1 MKNFK
6 EYLSESQKTYNY
18 RIKLVGDLQPGF
30 VKALEEKLKQFE
42 PVKIGTVKTTP
53 VQSRPADFPAFEN
66 DRVSHFDCEFRYPAI
81 DAQIRQLAQL
91 LGFDPNRVLMQTV
104 SYADSIADEN
114 VRVADENKDL
124 LTDTDYPA
132 ADQEQKALSKDYATG
147 PYDHEVVK
155 NAYKTNF
162 TVAGGKT
169 PAATTTNDLPMGQKS
184 PMSTVK
190 RPAKPATGRN
200 PRG

>member
-53 VQSRPADFPAFEN
+53 VQSKPADFPAFEN

>member
-1 MKNFK
+1 MDNSLNYQEVWRKPQYIAK
-6 EYLSESQKTYNY
+6 KVEDQPES
-18 RIKLVGDLQPGF
+18 
-30 VKALEEKLKQFE
+30 
-42 PVKIGTVKTTP
+42 
-53 VQSRPADFPAFEN
+53 
-66 DRVSHFDCEFRYPAI
+66 
-81 DAQIRQLAQL
+81 
-91 LGFDPNRVLMQTV
+91 
-104 SYADSIADEN
+104 
-114 VRVADENKDL
+114 L

-132 ADQEQKALSKDYATG
+132 PDAEQKALSKDYSIG

-169 PAATTTNDLPMGQKS
+169 PPAQTTNDLPMGNKS

-190 RPAKPATGRN
+190 RPSKPATGAN